1 MGNEPMSPVVMGV
14 LGTLFLGICYGTWRN
29 PRLWSAL
36 FWSFVATFML
46 TAALSVSFPAPF
58 KDKVFALTII
68 MPLVWV
74 GFQFWLYWNPG
85 RWTVTLILFVITI
98 LSTATVL
105 LIPTP
110 V

>member
-1 MGNEPMSPVVMGV
+1 MSPVVMGV
-14 LGTLFLGICYGTWRN
+14 LGTLLLGICYGTWRN

-36 FWSFVATFML
+36 FWAFVATFML
-46 TAALSVSFPAPF
+46 TAAIVVAFPADF
-58 KDKVFALTII
+58 AQKVFALTIV

-85 RWTVTLILFVITI
+85 RWTVTIVLFLISITSGVIVY
-98 LSTATVL
+98 LS
-105 LIPTP
+105 PPP

>member
-1 MGNEPMSPVVMGV
+1 MSPVVGGI
-14 LGTLFLGICYGTWRN
+14 LGAILLGICYGTWRN

-46 TAALSVSFPAPF
+46 TAAIVRGLPGPF
-58 KDKVFALTII
+58 QDKVFALTIV

-85 RWTVTLILFVITI
+85 RWTVTLILFMIIIV
-98 LSTATVL
+98 STVVVL
-105 LIPTP
+105 ISPLPI
-110 V
+110 

>member
-1 MGNEPMSPVVMGV
+1 MNPVIMGV
-14 LGTLFLGICYGTWRN
+14 LGTILLGICYGTWRN

-46 TAALSVSFPAPF
+46 SAAVVMAFPAPF
-58 KDKVFALTII
+58 QDKTFLITILL
-68 MPLVWV
+68 PLVWV

-85 RWTVTLILFVITI
+85 RWTVTIALFVIVV
-98 LSTATVL
+98 LSSVVVVL
-105 LIPTP
+105 SPQP